1 MSASLRPAGSRV
13 AALAIPSLLALLSI
27 GCALRPEPT
36 DDPLNENKPRT
47 PIAVVEV
54 ADLDHIKLAD
64 GRVVALHG
72 IQAAPADHP
81 IASRASDYLR
91 GLIEGKEVIIDGD
104 IDNWYANTWHAYV
117 FLPQGKDYALFVNG
131 DLARK
136 GYAYAYTT
144 PPNDTHESWISEQ
157 AFEAREEHLG
167 VWADRPEPSEHYTG
181 DRYSNYFHRHDCV
194 FAKKLQYP
202 DRYGTR
208 ADAVSA
214 HRVPCPDCKP

>member
-1 MSASLRPAGSRV
+1 MSASLRPAESRV

-54 ADLDHIKLAD
+54 TDLDHIKLAD

-72 IQAAPADHP
+72 IQAARPDHP
-81 IASRASDYLR
+81 IAPRASDYLR

-136 GYAYAYTT
+136 GYAHAYTT
-144 PPNDTHESWISEQ
+144 PPNDTHASWISEQ
-157 AFEAREEHLG
+157 SFEARE
-167 VWADRPEPSEHYTG
+167 
-181 DRYSNYFHRHDCV
+181 
-194 FAKKLQYP
+194 
-202 DRYGTR
+202 
-208 ADAVSA
+208 
-214 HRVPCPDCKP
+214 